1 MIFKEGESIYQLSF
15 YFVRSVT
22 SPFFAS
28 FGCLDPV
35 EVSDKP
41 FESIPIDLTKEEA
54 HLFNE
59 YDLER
64 FVSSNDVD
72 VIPRYGSDDNIIN
85 HRYNIQSDDI
95 YFSNME
101 NAFEGGYGYITDV
114 DLLGVKVD
122 IPIIYIRLEQG

>member
-1 MIFKEGESIYQLSF
+1 MYQLSF
-15 YFVRSVT
+15 YAVRSVT

-28 FGCLDPV
+28 FGYLDPI

-54 HLFNE
+54 YHFNE

-64 FVSSNDVD
+64 FVSSNDID
-72 VIPRYGSDDNIIN
+72 VIPRYGSAGSIIN
-85 HRYNIQSDDI
+85 HRYNIQSGDI

-101 NAFEGGYGYITDV
+101 NAFEGGYGYVTDV
-114 DLLGVKVD
+114 DVLGVNLV
-122 IPIIYIRLEQG
+122 IPIVYIRLEQS